1 VRDAPLRALVPLMLC
16 AAVAAD
22 ARAQE
27 RLVRRFATDEGLGA
41 PAVSS
46 LAQDSSNALWVGTKG
61 GLYRFDGAVF
71 RRWAPD
77 QVAGPVAR
85 VAAAADGRVAA
96 QTQDGAVFA
105 VTRNGATP
113 LPPPPGGWSQGVYA
127 LAYDGDGGLW
137 TVAGDTALA
146 RHDGRGWTVLPRGW
160 HGGERPRVIRSA
172 ADGGILALT
181 DAGLWHIDAGG
192 GPGRKRFDALLM
204 DAVSFPDGRLVV
216 LTADGRVVELGEGR
230 QRELASRA
238 RGHIPNGRPI
248 MLVERAGTYWI
259 AMDRYLIAVRPGPE
273 VEWIGSVDGL
283 ESGGPLLVDHEGSLW
298 LGTFAALLQYPEP
311 GTVVWTDRAGLPG
324 RHVRYIAR
332 SGDVLWVTSWQGTAR
347 VRRAGTR
354 LDIAT
359 VTELS
364 SRSRPCADQLG
375 VVWLSVEGG
384 HAVRVRGDRRL
395 GVAGAAPAGFNSCAT
410 TPGPT
415 MWIGSQRGLL
425 RADVQRGELRRVKG
439 VPFGDD
445 APVHAV
451 LEDRA
456 GRLWAASGERVC
468 YAPATAALEGDA
480 RGWACEL
487 IPGAGEVTSFF
498 ELEDGGLWASTRHV
512 GVVARGADGWL
523 PLPRN
528 AELASRDVF
537 GLVPS
542 PAGGVWI
549 VGSGILRRVRPGGPG
564 GWEVLETPG
573 SANGLLWVGGG
584 DLLEDDDGTLW
595 VATARGLQ
603 QVPPE
608 ARYLPPG
615 APPRVELMEAL
626 VDGEP
631 FALDADLELPAHR
644 NRLELRFA
652 ALSFRDPA
660 RVRYQVRLS
669 PGSPWIDTRGQP
681 WFRWVEL
688 PAGRYRAEV
697 RASLNGRSWSP
708 EPARF
713 EFRVLPPWYRTPA
726 ALAAFAAI
734 AAAAVWVA
742 YRARLAYLLGLER
755 ERTRIALDLHDKLGS
770 GLGSIGILAGLI
782 ASGRLDESQ
791 QSRIAKEVASTAE
804 ELGSA
809 LADIVWALD
818 PRAAT
823 LEELASRLVEHGE
836 RLFAGDDVEFRLR
849 APRKWPATELPL
861 ALRRN
866 LLLIGLEALHNTARH
881 ARARRVVLAFT
892 RRGGRRWELA
902 VSDDG
907 VGMNHAEPRDARRG
921 RGLDGMR
928 KRAEEIGAT
937 IDWRTEPGGGT
948 TLSLTF
954 TIPGAA
960 ARRFSRWRG
969 LRRPRPTA

>member
-1 VRDAPLRALVPLMLC
+1 QQVPLRDDTGRRSAHRECVAPGPGEDGLRRGAGALQPAGVRPENPRGLLVRSAGRPRRRHVARAECEGGGRGPDPLAGPSVRPAERSPRCASVRIVRPRTAPTRSEGSSPRTTTPTSWTRSPASSSRRHRARAGVSSSRRAARPQRCVRAPPVSSSLGLRMPGPRRAGPIWSHDRESPHPPDRRRSGHRRRGRGGPCEVTAAVRDAPLRALVPLVLC
-16 AAVAAD
+16 AAMAAD

-41 PAVSS
+41 PAVST
-46 LAQDSSNALWVGTKG
+46 LAQDGSNALWIGTKG

-71 RRWAPD
+71 RRWAPE
-77 QVAGPVAR
+77 QVTGPVAR

-96 QTQDGAVFA
+96 QTEDGAIFT

-113 LPPPPGGWSQGVYA
+113 VPPPPGGWSRSVYA
-127 LAYDGDGGLW
+127 LAYDGGGGLW

-146 RHDGRGWTVLPRGW
+146 RHDGKGWTVLPRGW

-172 ADGGILALT
+172 ADGGILVLT

-192 GPGRKRFDALLM
+192 GPGRKRFGTLLM
-204 DAVSFPDGRLVV
+204 DALSFPDGRLVV
-216 LTADGRVVELGEGR
+216 LTADGRVVELVEGR

-238 RGHIPNGRPI
+238 RGHIPNGRAI

-498 ELEDGGLWASTRHV
+498 ELEDGGLRASTRHV

-537 GLVPS
+537 GLVPL
-542 PAGGVWI
+542 PAGGDWVA
-549 VGSGILRRVRPGGPG
+549 GSGILLLVRRR
-564 GWEVLETPG
+564 G
-573 SANGLLWVGGG
+573 SGGG
-584 DLLEDDDGTLW
+584 
-595 VATARGLQ
+595 
-603 QVPPE
+603 
-608 ARYLPPG
+608 
-615 APPRVELMEAL
+615 
-626 VDGEP
+626 
-631 FALDADLELPAHR
+631 
-644 NRLELRFA
+644 
-652 ALSFRDPA
+652 
-660 RVRYQVRLS
+660 
-669 PGSPWIDTRGQP
+669 
-681 WFRWVEL
+681 
-688 PAGRYRAEV
+688 
-697 RASLNGRSWSP
+697 
-708 EPARF
+708 
-713 EFRVLPPWYRTPA
+713 
-726 ALAAFAAI
+726 
-734 AAAAVWVA
+734 
-742 YRARLAYLLGLER
+742 
-755 ERTRIALDLHDKLGS
+755 
-770 GLGSIGILAGLI
+770 
-782 ASGRLDESQ
+782 
-791 QSRIAKEVASTAE
+791 E
-804 ELGSA
+804 ELGTS
-809 LADIVWALD
+809 
-818 PRAAT
+818 
-823 LEELASRLVEHGE
+823 
-836 RLFAGDDVEFRLR
+836 
-849 APRKWPATELPL
+849 
-861 ALRRN
+861 
-866 LLLIGLEALHNTARH
+866 
-881 ARARRVVLAFT
+881 
-892 RRGGRRWELA
+892 
-902 VSDDG
+902 
-907 VGMNHAEPRDARRG
+907 
-921 RGLDGMR
+921 
-928 KRAEEIGAT
+928 
-937 IDWRTEPGGGT
+937 
-948 TLSLTF
+948 
-954 TIPGAA
+954 GAA
-960 ARRFSRWRG
+960 SG
-969 LRRPRPTA
+969 LPQG